1 MYVLLCS
8 MLQAADERLVGQ
20 KAQDAIYYQAP
31 SSTKLLVEKVG
42 VGRLLV
48 DGLGRRHR
56 MISIKSGYPRLFC
69 L

>member
-1 MYVLLCS
+1 MYVLLRS

-31 SSTKLLVEKVG
+31 SITKLLVEKVG
-42 VGRLLV
+42 VGRFLV

-56 MISIKSGYPRLFC
+56 MISIKSGYPWLFF